1 MDSSPAAATPTPRR
15 KPLQPRN
22 FNLSTTA
29 GLQPKPKPIALRI
42 PPPIRGSPG
51 KENCPI
57 LPPEPEPEPEAR
69 PREASLA
76 EELAAVRQMRDRLR
90 ADREK
95 TEEVLR
101 ERDAVMQRWAVEL
114 EKRAEEQRNLELELR
129 LLIKLQ
135 DLISC
140 SMIPSSVQSLRH
152 QEHQQS
158 AEVQSQM
165 TSPVRSLREKE
176 RQKSMEAQLQAPQ
189 SAEVN
194 SEADKPSATRENE
207 TE

>member
-1 MDSSPAAATPTPRR
+1 MDSPAAATPTPRR

-57 LPPEPEPEPEAR
+57 LPPEPEPEAR

-140 SMIPSSVQSLRH
+140 SMVKTPVFFTSSAIHGAL
-152 QEHQQS
+152 
-158 AEVQSQM
+158 AEF
-165 TSPVRSLREKE
+165 
-176 RQKSMEAQLQAPQ
+176 
-189 SAEVN
+189 
-194 SEADKPSATRENE
+194 
-207 TE
+207 

>member
-1 MDSSPAAATPTPRR
+1 MDSSAAATPTPRR

-22 FNLSTTA
+22 FDLATTA
-29 GLQPKPKPIALRI
+29 GLHPKPKPIALRI
-42 PPPIRGSPG
+42 PPSIRGSPG
-51 KENCPI
+51 KENCSI
-57 LPPEPEPEPEAR
+57 LPPEPEPEAR

-76 EELAAVRQMRDRLR
+76 EELAAVRQSRERLR

-101 ERDAVMQRWAVEL
+101 DRDAVMQRWAVEL

-140 SMIPSSVQSLRH
+140 SMIPSSVLSLRH

-158 AEVQSQM
+158 AEAQSQIIFWSQM

-176 RQKSMEAQLQAPQ
+176 RQKSMEAQLQ
-189 SAEVN
+189 VR
-194 SEADKPSATRENE
+194 KPHRNHMSLRDC
-207 TE
+207 

>member
-1 MDSSPAAATPTPRR
+1 MDSPAAATPTPRR

-22 FNLSTTA
+22 FDLATTA
-29 GLQPKPKPIALRI
+29 GNHPKPKPIAHRI

-51 KENCPI
+51 KENCPV
-57 LPPEPEPEPEAR
+57 LPTEPEPEAR

-76 EELAAVRQMRDRLR
+76 EELAAVRQRRERLR

-135 DLISC
+135 DLMSC
-140 SMIPSSVQSLRH
+140 SMIPSPVRSLRE
-152 QEHQQS
+152 QEQQHS
-158 AEVQSQM
+158 TVVQSQM

-189 SAEVN
+189 SEEQN
-194 SEADKPSATRENE
+194 SEADKPSATQENE
-207 TE
+207 TEK